1 MEVADGVHRVDGTRI
16 GNAYLVAV
24 DGGVLIVDTGM
35 PGNARR
41 IAIALEASGYPPGK
55 VRAIVLTHWHPDHM
69 GSAAA
74 LRRAA
79 GAPVAV
85 GELDAPVLAGLG
97 LPAKGRRAMGLIRA
111 LLRIRPLDAD
121 LLLRSGD
128 TIEGLEVIGA
138 PGHTDGSIVLRR
150 PDGIVFSGDALLVGR
165 RGGVGPAD
173 PGLSLDPER
182 ARVSAREILELVPT
196 LLLPGHGAAVWDPA
210 GRAPRVIRSRAE
222 DGRAR

>member
-1 MEVADGVHRVDGTRI
+1 MEVADGVRRVDGTRI

-24 DGGVLIVDTGM
+24 DGGVLVVDTGM
-35 PGNARR
+35 PGSAGR
-41 IAIALEASGYPPGK
+41 IVAALEASGHPPGE

-74 LRRAA
+74 LRRAT

-85 GELDAPVLAGLG
+85 GELDAPVLAGRG

-121 LLLRSGD
+121 ILLRAGD

-150 PDGIVFSGDALLVGR
+150 PGGILFSGDALLVGR

-182 ARVSAREILELVPT
+182 ARVSAREILELAPA
-196 LLLPGHGAAVWDPA
+196 LLLPGHGAPVRDPA
-210 GRAPRVIRSRAE
+210 GRAAGAVGSRAE
-222 DGRAR
+222 DGSKR